1 MKKRRNYLALAT
13 GAVLVVIF
21 VLYTIAYVV
30 SEGQVG
36 VLTTF
41 GKVVR
46 VVDKPGLYWKAP
58 WPIQSVA
65 KLDARLHTDRDRHE
79 ETKTADGEL
88 VVVLSY
94 YNWRVADPKRFYT
107 TVYKRDRE
115 ETLNEVRT
123 RLGGIVRDAKNDVFG
138 RHAFSDL
145 MPKLQAAETE
155 LSETGAE
162 ADSETMAAPPTVIA
176 KTKLGEIED
185 EILATVRPQALKDY
199 GIDVKQVGIMRFEL
213 PEATTEV
220 VFRRMR
226 AEREGSAARI
236 RSAGKG
242 QAEGIRADADYQS
255 KIILSDADAT
265 AEADRAQ
272 GDVEAAKYNVVFAQN
287 PALHDMVRSFDA
299 LKAIV
304 NEQTILILSTD
315 SALFRLLNELPE
327 KLLGDQN
334 PSPSAPQE

>member
-1 MKKRRNYLALAT
+1 MKKRRNILTLTT
-13 GAVLVVIF
+13 GAIIVVIL

-30 SEGQVG
+30 GEGQVG

-46 VVDKPGLYWKAP
+46 VVDEPGLYWKAP

-65 KLDARLHTDRDRHE
+65 KLDARLHTDKDRQE

-88 VVVLSY
+88 IVVWSY
-94 YNWRVADPKRFYT
+94 YNWRIADPELFYRT
-107 TVYKRDRE
+107 IYKRDPE
-115 ETLNEVRT
+115 ETLKEVRT

-145 MPKLQAAETE
+145 MPKLQAAAGAP
-155 LSETGAE
+155 SDAE
-162 ADSETMAAPPTVIA
+162 AVAPSDTENAAPSVIA

-185 EILATVRPQALKDY
+185 EILDKVRAQALKDY
-199 GIDVKQVGIMRFEL
+199 GIEVEQVGIMRFEL
-213 PEATTEV
+213 PDATTQV

-242 QAEGIRADADYQS
+242 QAEGIRADADYQGAV
-255 KIILSDADAT
+255 IISDAEAL
-265 AEADRAQ
+265 AEGYKAE
-272 GDVEAAKYNVVFAQN
+272 GDVEAAKYNVIFAQN
-287 PALHDMVRSFDA
+287 PELHDLVRSFQA
-299 LKAIV
+299 LKTII
-304 NEQTILILSTD
+304 NEQTVLILSTD

-327 KLLGDQN
+327 KLLQDEG
-334 PSPSAPQE
+334 APQE

>member
-1 MKKRRNYLALAT
+1 MKKRRNILTLAT
-13 GAVLVVIF
+13 GAIIVVIL

-30 SEGQVG
+30 GEGQVG

-46 VVDKPGLYWKAP
+46 VVDQPGLYWKAP

-94 YNWRVADPKRFYT
+94 YNWRIADPQLFYT
-107 TVYKRDRE
+107 TIYKRDRE
-115 ETLNEVRT
+115 ETLREVRT

-145 MPKLQAAETE
+145 MPKLQAVDEAASDTE
-155 LSETGAE
+155 DEAASE
-162 ADSETMAAPPTVIA
+162 AAPAAPTVIA

-199 GIDVKQVGIMRFEL
+199 GIEVEQVGIMRFEL
-213 PEATTEV
+213 PEATTQV
-220 VFRRMR
+220 VFTRMR

-242 QAEGIRADADYQS
+242 QAEGIKADADYQGAV
-255 KIILSDADAT
+255 IISDAET
-265 AEADRAQ
+265 LAERYKAE
-272 GDVEAAKYNVVFAQN
+272 GDVEAAEYNVIFAQN
-287 PALHDMVRSFDA
+287 PEVHDLVRSFQA
-299 LKAIV
+299 LKTII

-315 SALFRLLNELPE
+315 SVLFRLLNELPE
-327 KLLGDQN
+327 KLLQDKG
-334 PSPSAPQE
+334 APQE